1 MEDNWGINTNPDYQE
16 DNSWETDDE
25 EEPPKKR
32 THGRPPKGKE
42 KNAPAAGKTSKKSLP
57 TPAPV
62 EGGSR
67 SANSDTV
74 VLDQVRSN
82 GGSIR
87 CASDGNATIHPRKR

>member
-1 MEDNWGINTNPDYQE
+1 MEDDWGINTNPNYQE
-16 DNSWETDDE
+16 DDSWETDDE
-25 EEPPKKR
+25 EEPPKKQ
-32 THGRPPKGKE
+32 THGRPPKGKG
-42 KNAPAAGKTSKKSLP
+42 KNAPGKTLHKKGLP

-82 GGSIR
+82 GGSIQR
-87 CASDGNATIHPRKR
+87 ASDGDTTIHPRKR